1 MIKQKS
7 SLKLISRNID
17 IFKYS
22 DSSKAKEERARAKKQ
37 EEDDRRRQQWI
48 LAKEKARQRK
58 LKEKE
63 LQNERVAKRLN
74 KQMKSELVGSFFD
87 LNEHIHAAQCI
98 QAEVDEVERQKRSE

>member
-48 LAKEKARQRK
+48 LAKEKAR
-58 LKEKE
+58 
-63 LQNERVAKRLN
+63 
-74 KQMKSELVGSFFD
+74 
-87 LNEHIHAAQCI
+87 
-98 QAEVDEVERQKRSE
+98 